1 MKSNRQLQL
10 DVVRL
15 EERVRYLEFE
25 LVQKDENVIELQKTI
40 EKIKS
45 DDQVRELED
54 KVRKLEEEKIDV
66 SRQT

>member
-1 MKSNRQLQL
+1 M
-10 DVVRL
+10 
-15 EERVRYLEFE
+15 
-25 LVQKDENVIELQKTI
+25 QKDENVIELQKTI

-45 DDQVRELED
+45 DDEVRDLED